1 MCTWITEKAR
11 LKGSGKGVKGWF
23 PITEARVY
31 YDHPYFTHEDHT
43 LNIDFVNES
52 LGIDARVAVEMTAES
67 ARELIHKITLA
78 LESGEAAH

>member
-1 MCTWITEKAR
+1 MCIR
-11 LKGSGKGVKGWF
+11 DR
-23 PITEARVY
+23 ARVY

-67 ARELIHKITLA
+67 ARELIQKITLA
-78 LESGEAAH
+78 LEAGEAVH